1 MEVNKVTEG
10 ASWMIY
16 GRGRQINHWLSGGFS
31 AEASIVAVEQ
41 RQRAERFV
49 DDGANYQNANHN
61 ATKMEAI

>member
-1 MEVNKVTEG
+1 M
-10 ASWMIY
+10 Y
-16 GRGRQINHWLSGGFS
+16 GRGRQINRRLSGGYS
-31 AEASIVAVEQ
+31 AKALIAAVEQ

>member
-1 MEVNKVTEG
+1 MTEA
-10 ASWMIY
+10 ASWVMY
-16 GRGRQINHWLSGGFS
+16 GRGRQINHQLSGGYS
-31 AEASIVAVEQ
+31 AQAFIAAVEQ

>member
-1 MEVNKVTEG
+1 M
-10 ASWMIY
+10 
-16 GRGRQINHWLSGGFS
+16 NHRLSGGFS
-31 AEASIVAVEQ
+31 AQAFIAAVEQ

>member
-1 MEVNKVTEG
+1 MTEA
-10 ASWMIY
+10 ASWVMY
-16 GRGRQINHWLSGGFS
+16 GRGRQINRRLSGGYS
-31 AEASIVAVEQ
+31 AKALIAAVEQ